1 MENENMGEV
10 MTEETPVIE
19 EKPDIEIEPYAEK
32 YVEFDTFA
40 ESDFRVVKVKN
51 CEAVPKSK
59 KLLRFT
65 LDDGSGKER
74 TILSG
79 VHAFYEPE
87 ELVGKTLLAIVNL
100 PPRSMMG
107 IRDLFDVTDKTI
119 RDDLAYI
126 QDVMGVIIES
136 KPGVGGYVR
145 ISQEWRKR
153 KCPMTPVQE
162 QAMLT
167 VYKAETNPE
176 LKMVLLGIMMDYCSP
191 YIYENEL

>member
-1 MENENMGEV
+1 MHKMGPNSTKRE
-10 MTEETPVIE
+10 
-19 EKPDIEIEPYAEK
+19 YRRYNLFK
-32 YVEFDTFA
+32 YMVSVSST
-40 ESDFRVVKVKN
+40 SYKR
-51 CEAVPKSK
+51 
-59 KLLRFT
+59 
-65 LDDGSGKER
+65 
-74 TILSG
+74 
-79 VHAFYEPE
+79 
-87 ELVGKTLLAIVNL
+87 
-100 PPRSMMG
+100 

-191 YIYENEL
+191 FIYENEL

>member
-1 MENENMGEV
+1 MHKMGPNSTKRE
-10 MTEETPVIE
+10 
-19 EKPDIEIEPYAEK
+19 YRRYNLFK
-32 YVEFDTFA
+32 YMVSVSST
-40 ESDFRVVKVKN
+40 SYKR
-51 CEAVPKSK
+51 
-59 KLLRFT
+59 
-65 LDDGSGKER
+65 
-74 TILSG
+74 
-79 VHAFYEPE
+79 
-87 ELVGKTLLAIVNL
+87 
-100 PPRSMMG
+100 

-167 VYKAETNPE
+167 VYKAETNHE

>member
-1 MENENMGEV
+1 MHKMGPNSTKRE
-10 MTEETPVIE
+10 
-19 EKPDIEIEPYAEK
+19 YRRYNLFK
-32 YVEFDTFA
+32 YMVSVSST
-40 ESDFRVVKVKN
+40 SYKR
-51 CEAVPKSK
+51 
-59 KLLRFT
+59 
-65 LDDGSGKER
+65 
-74 TILSG
+74 
-79 VHAFYEPE
+79 
-87 ELVGKTLLAIVNL
+87 
-100 PPRSMMG
+100 

-162 QAMLT
+162 QAMLN

>member
-1 MENENMGEV
+1 VHKMGPNSTKRE
-10 MTEETPVIE
+10 
-19 EKPDIEIEPYAEK
+19 YRRYNLFK
-32 YVEFDTFA
+32 YMVSVSST
-40 ESDFRVVKVKN
+40 SYKR
-51 CEAVPKSK
+51 
-59 KLLRFT
+59 
-65 LDDGSGKER
+65 
-74 TILSG
+74 
-79 VHAFYEPE
+79 
-87 ELVGKTLLAIVNL
+87 
-100 PPRSMMG
+100 

>member
-1 MENENMGEV
+1 MGPNSTKRE
-10 MTEETPVIE
+10 
-19 EKPDIEIEPYAEK
+19 YRRYNLFK
-32 YVEFDTFA
+32 YMVSVSST
-40 ESDFRVVKVKN
+40 SYKR
-51 CEAVPKSK
+51 
-59 KLLRFT
+59 
-65 LDDGSGKER
+65 
-74 TILSG
+74 
-79 VHAFYEPE
+79 
-87 ELVGKTLLAIVNL
+87 
-100 PPRSMMG
+100 

-162 QAMLT
+162 QAMWT

>member
-1 MENENMGEV
+1 MHKMGPNSTKRE
-10 MTEETPVIE
+10 
-19 EKPDIEIEPYAEK
+19 YRRYNLFK
-32 YVEFDTFA
+32 YMVSVSST
-40 ESDFRVVKVKN
+40 SYKR
-51 CEAVPKSK
+51 
-59 KLLRFT
+59 
-65 LDDGSGKER
+65 
-74 TILSG
+74 
-79 VHAFYEPE
+79 
-87 ELVGKTLLAIVNL
+87 
-100 PPRSMMG
+100 

-119 RDDLAYI
+119 SDDLAYI

>member
-1 MENENMGEV
+1 MHKMGPNSTKRE
-10 MTEETPVIE
+10 
-19 EKPDIEIEPYAEK
+19 YRRYNLFK
-32 YVEFDTFA
+32 YMVSVSST
-40 ESDFRVVKVKN
+40 SYKR
-51 CEAVPKSK
+51 
-59 KLLRFT
+59 
-65 LDDGSGKER
+65 
-74 TILSG
+74 
-79 VHAFYEPE
+79 
-87 ELVGKTLLAIVNL
+87 
-100 PPRSMMG
+100 

>member
-1 MENENMGEV
+1 MHKMGPNSTKRE
-10 MTEETPVIE
+10 
-19 EKPDIEIEPYAEK
+19 YRRYNLFK
-32 YVEFDTFA
+32 YMVSVSST
-40 ESDFRVVKVKN
+40 SYKR
-51 CEAVPKSK
+51 
-59 KLLRFT
+59 
-65 LDDGSGKER
+65 
-74 TILSG
+74 
-79 VHAFYEPE
+79 
-87 ELVGKTLLAIVNL
+87 
-100 PPRSMMG
+100 
-107 IRDLFDVTDKTI
+107 IRDLYDVTDKTI

>member
-1 MENENMGEV
+1 MHKMGPNSTKRE
-10 MTEETPVIE
+10 
-19 EKPDIEIEPYAEK
+19 YRRYNLFK
-32 YVEFDTFA
+32 Y
-40 ESDFRVVKVKN
+40 
-51 CEAVPKSK
+51 
-59 KLLRFT
+59 
-65 LDDGSGKER
+65 
-74 TILSG
+74 
-79 VHAFYEPE
+79 
-87 ELVGKTLLAIVNL
+87 LVSVNSTSYK
-100 PPRSMMG
+100 R

-119 RDDLAYI
+119 RDDLAYL
-126 QDVMGVIIES
+126 QDVKGVIIES

-176 LKMVLLGIMMDYCSP
+176 LKMVLLSIMMDYCSP

>member
-1 MENENMGEV
+1 MV
-10 MTEETPVIE
+10 SVSSTSY
-19 EKPDIEIEPYAEK
+19 K
-32 YVEFDTFA
+32 
-40 ESDFRVVKVKN
+40 R
-51 CEAVPKSK
+51 
-59 KLLRFT
+59 
-65 LDDGSGKER
+65 
-74 TILSG
+74 
-79 VHAFYEPE
+79 
-87 ELVGKTLLAIVNL
+87 
-100 PPRSMMG
+100 

-176 LKMVLLGIMMDYCSP
+176 LKMVLLGIMMCDKWNTGAGSWTRVIPHGKGRYWFCIS
-191 YIYENEL
+191 

>member
-1 MENENMGEV
+1 MHKMGPNSTKRE
-10 MTEETPVIE
+10 
-19 EKPDIEIEPYAEK
+19 YRRYNLFK
-32 YVEFDTFA
+32 YMVSVSST
-40 ESDFRVVKVKN
+40 SYKR
-51 CEAVPKSK
+51 
-59 KLLRFT
+59 
-65 LDDGSGKER
+65 
-74 TILSG
+74 
-79 VHAFYEPE
+79 
-87 ELVGKTLLAIVNL
+87 
-100 PPRSMMG
+100 

-126 QDVMGVIIES
+126 EDVRGGIIES
-136 KPGVGGYVR
+136 EPGGGGYVR
-145 ISQEWRKR
+145 VSQEWRKR

>member
-1 MENENMGEV
+1 MHKMGPNSTKKE
-10 MTEETPVIE
+10 
-19 EKPDIEIEPYAEK
+19 YRRYNLFK
-32 YVEFDTFA
+32 Y
-40 ESDFRVVKVKN
+40 
-51 CEAVPKSK
+51 
-59 KLLRFT
+59 
-65 LDDGSGKER
+65 
-74 TILSG
+74 
-79 VHAFYEPE
+79 
-87 ELVGKTLLAIVNL
+87 LVSVSSTSYK
-100 PPRSMMG
+100 R

>member
-1 MENENMGEV
+1 MHKMGPNSTKRE
-10 MTEETPVIE
+10 
-19 EKPDIEIEPYAEK
+19 YRRYNLFK
-32 YVEFDTFA
+32 YMVSVSST
-40 ESDFRVVKVKN
+40 SYKR
-51 CEAVPKSK
+51 
-59 KLLRFT
+59 
-65 LDDGSGKER
+65 
-74 TILSG
+74 
-79 VHAFYEPE
+79 
-87 ELVGKTLLAIVNL
+87 
-100 PPRSMMG
+100 

-126 QDVMGVIIES
+126 QDVMGGIIES

>member
-1 MENENMGEV
+1 MHKMGPNSTKRE
-10 MTEETPVIE
+10 
-19 EKPDIEIEPYAEK
+19 YRRYNLFK
-32 YVEFDTFA
+32 YMVSVSST
-40 ESDFRVVKVKN
+40 SYKR
-51 CEAVPKSK
+51 
-59 KLLRFT
+59 
-65 LDDGSGKER
+65 
-74 TILSG
+74 
-79 VHAFYEPE
+79 
-87 ELVGKTLLAIVNL
+87 
-100 PPRSMMG
+100 

-162 QAMLT
+162 QALLT

>member
-1 MENENMGEV
+1 MHKMGPNSTKRE
-10 MTEETPVIE
+10 
-19 EKPDIEIEPYAEK
+19 YRRYNLFK
-32 YVEFDTFA
+32 YMVSVSST
-40 ESDFRVVKVKN
+40 SYKR
-51 CEAVPKSK
+51 
-59 KLLRFT
+59 
-65 LDDGSGKER
+65 
-74 TILSG
+74 
-79 VHAFYEPE
+79 
-87 ELVGKTLLAIVNL
+87 
-100 PPRSMMG
+100 

-167 VYKAETNPE
+167 VYKSETNPE

>member
-1 MENENMGEV
+1 MHKMGPNSTKRE
-10 MTEETPVIE
+10 
-19 EKPDIEIEPYAEK
+19 YRRYNLFK
-32 YVEFDTFA
+32 Y
-40 ESDFRVVKVKN
+40 
-51 CEAVPKSK
+51 
-59 KLLRFT
+59 
-65 LDDGSGKER
+65 
-74 TILSG
+74 
-79 VHAFYEPE
+79 
-87 ELVGKTLLAIVNL
+87 LVSVSSTSYK
-100 PPRSMMG
+100 R

-119 RDDLAYI
+119 CDDLAYL
-126 QDVMGVIIES
+126 QDVKGVIIES

-176 LKMVLLGIMMDYCSP
+176 LKMVLLSIMMDYCSP

>member
-1 MENENMGEV
+1 MHKMGPNSTKRE
-10 MTEETPVIE
+10 
-19 EKPDIEIEPYAEK
+19 YRRYNLFK
-32 YVEFDTFA
+32 Y
-40 ESDFRVVKVKN
+40 
-51 CEAVPKSK
+51 
-59 KLLRFT
+59 
-65 LDDGSGKER
+65 
-74 TILSG
+74 
-79 VHAFYEPE
+79 
-87 ELVGKTLLAIVNL
+87 LVSVSSTSYK
-100 PPRSMMG
+100 R

>member
-1 MENENMGEV
+1 MHKMGPNSTKRE
-10 MTEETPVIE
+10 
-19 EKPDIEIEPYAEK
+19 YRRYNLFK
-32 YVEFDTFA
+32 YMVSVSST
-40 ESDFRVVKVKN
+40 SYKR
-51 CEAVPKSK
+51 
-59 KLLRFT
+59 
-65 LDDGSGKER
+65 
-74 TILSG
+74 
-79 VHAFYEPE
+79 
-87 ELVGKTLLAIVNL
+87 
-100 PPRSMMG
+100 

-126 QDVMGVIIES
+126 QDVMGVNIES

>member
-1 MENENMGEV
+1 MHKMEPNSTKREYRRYNLF
-10 MTEETPVIE
+10 
-19 EKPDIEIEPYAEK
+19 K
-32 YVEFDTFA
+32 Y
-40 ESDFRVVKVKN
+40 
-51 CEAVPKSK
+51 
-59 KLLRFT
+59 
-65 LDDGSGKER
+65 
-74 TILSG
+74 
-79 VHAFYEPE
+79 
-87 ELVGKTLLAIVNL
+87 LVSVSSTSYK
-100 PPRSMMG
+100 R

-119 RDDLAYI
+119 RDDLAYL
-126 QDVMGVIIES
+126 QDVKGVIIES

-176 LKMVLLGIMMDYCSP
+176 LKMVLLSIMMDYCSP

>member
-1 MENENMGEV
+1 MHKMGPNSTKRE
-10 MTEETPVIE
+10 
-19 EKPDIEIEPYAEK
+19 YRRYNLFK
-32 YVEFDTFA
+32 Y
-40 ESDFRVVKVKN
+40 
-51 CEAVPKSK
+51 
-59 KLLRFT
+59 
-65 LDDGSGKER
+65 
-74 TILSG
+74 
-79 VHAFYEPE
+79 
-87 ELVGKTLLAIVNL
+87 LVSVSSTSYK
-100 PPRSMMG
+100 R

-119 RDDLAYI
+119 RDDLAYL
-126 QDVMGVIIES
+126 QDVKGVIIES

-176 LKMVLLGIMMDYCSP
+176 LKMVLLSIMMDDCSP

>member
-1 MENENMGEV
+1 MHKMGPNS
-10 MTEETPVIE
+10 M
-19 EKPDIEIEPYAEK
+19 KR
-32 YVEFDTFA
+32 EF
-40 ESDFRVVKVKN
+40 RRQ
-51 CEAVPKSK
+51 
-59 KLLRFT
+59 KLLEHLISVRLT
-65 LDDGSGKER
+65 SYKR
-74 TILSG
+74 
-79 VHAFYEPE
+79 
-87 ELVGKTLLAIVNL
+87 
-100 PPRSMMG
+100 

-162 QAMLT
+162 QAMLA
-167 VYKAETNPE
+167 VYKAETDPE
-176 LKMVLLGIMMDYCSP
+176 LKMVLFSIMVDYCSP

>member
-1 MENENMGEV
+1 MYKMGPNS
-10 MTEETPVIE
+10 M
-19 EKPDIEIEPYAEK
+19 KR
-32 YVEFDTFA
+32 EFRRQ
-40 ESDFRVVKVKN
+40 E
-51 CEAVPKSK
+51 
-59 KLLRFT
+59 LLKHLISVSSTSYKR
-65 LDDGSGKER
+65 LRE
-74 TILSG
+74 
-79 VHAFYEPE
+79 
-87 ELVGKTLLAIVNL
+87 
-100 PPRSMMG
+100 
-107 IRDLFDVTDKTI
+107 LFDVTDKTI

-126 QDVMGVIIES
+126 QDVMGVMIES

-176 LKMVLLGIMMDYCSP
+176 LKMVLLSIMMDYCSP

>member
-1 MENENMGEV
+1 MHKMGPNSTKRE
-10 MTEETPVIE
+10 
-19 EKPDIEIEPYAEK
+19 YRRYNLFK
-32 YVEFDTFA
+32 YMVSVSST
-40 ESDFRVVKVKN
+40 SYKR
-51 CEAVPKSK
+51 
-59 KLLRFT
+59 
-65 LDDGSGKER
+65 
-74 TILSG
+74 
-79 VHAFYEPE
+79 
-87 ELVGKTLLAIVNL
+87 
-100 PPRSMMG
+100 

-119 RDDLAYI
+119 REDLAYI

>member
-1 MENENMGEV
+1 MHKMGSNSTKRE
-10 MTEETPVIE
+10 
-19 EKPDIEIEPYAEK
+19 YRRYNLFK
-32 YVEFDTFA
+32 YMVSVSST
-40 ESDFRVVKVKN
+40 SYKR
-51 CEAVPKSK
+51 
-59 KLLRFT
+59 
-65 LDDGSGKER
+65 
-74 TILSG
+74 
-79 VHAFYEPE
+79 
-87 ELVGKTLLAIVNL
+87 
-100 PPRSMMG
+100 

>member
-1 MENENMGEV
+1 MHKMGPNSTKRE
-10 MTEETPVIE
+10 
-19 EKPDIEIEPYAEK
+19 YRRYNLFK
-32 YVEFDTFA
+32 YMVSVSST
-40 ESDFRVVKVKN
+40 SYKR
-51 CEAVPKSK
+51 
-59 KLLRFT
+59 
-65 LDDGSGKER
+65 
-74 TILSG
+74 
-79 VHAFYEPE
+79 
-87 ELVGKTLLAIVNL
+87 
-100 PPRSMMG
+100 

-145 ISQEWRKR
+145 IFQEWRKR

>member
-1 MENENMGEV
+1 MHKMGPNSTKRE
-10 MTEETPVIE
+10 
-19 EKPDIEIEPYAEK
+19 YRRYNLFK
-32 YVEFDTFA
+32 Y
-40 ESDFRVVKVKN
+40 
-51 CEAVPKSK
+51 
-59 KLLRFT
+59 
-65 LDDGSGKER
+65 
-74 TILSG
+74 
-79 VHAFYEPE
+79 
-87 ELVGKTLLAIVNL
+87 LVSVSSTSYK
-100 PPRSMMG
+100 R

-119 RDDLAYI
+119 RDDLAYL
-126 QDVMGVIIES
+126 QDVKGVIIES

-176 LKMVLLGIMMDYCSP
+176 LKMVLLSIMMDYCSP

>member
-1 MENENMGEV
+1 MHKMGPNSTKRE
-10 MTEETPVIE
+10 
-19 EKPDIEIEPYAEK
+19 YRRYNLFK
-32 YVEFDTFA
+32 YMVSVSST
-40 ESDFRVVKVKN
+40 SYKR
-51 CEAVPKSK
+51 
-59 KLLRFT
+59 
-65 LDDGSGKER
+65 
-74 TILSG
+74 
-79 VHAFYEPE
+79 
-87 ELVGKTLLAIVNL
+87 
-100 PPRSMMG
+100 

-119 RDDLAYI
+119 SDDLAYI

-162 QAMLT
+162 QAMLN

>member
-1 MENENMGEV
+1 MHKMGPNSTKRE
-10 MTEETPVIE
+10 
-19 EKPDIEIEPYAEK
+19 YRRYNLFK
-32 YVEFDTFA
+32 YMVSVSST
-40 ESDFRVVKVKN
+40 SYKR
-51 CEAVPKSK
+51 
-59 KLLRFT
+59 
-65 LDDGSGKER
+65 
-74 TILSG
+74 
-79 VHAFYEPE
+79 
-87 ELVGKTLLAIVNL
+87 
-100 PPRSMMG
+100 

-153 KCPMTPVQE
+153 KCPMTPVKE

>member
-1 MENENMGEV
+1 MHKMGPNSMKRE
-10 MTEETPVIE
+10 
-19 EKPDIEIEPYAEK
+19 YRR
-32 YVEFDTFA
+32 Y
-40 ESDFRVVKVKN
+40 
-51 CEAVPKSK
+51 
-59 KLLRFT
+59 KLF
-65 LDDGSGKER
+65 
-74 TILSG
+74 
-79 VHAFYEPE
+79 VY
-87 ELVGKTLLAIVNL
+87 LLTV
-100 PPRSMMG
+100 SSTSYKG
-107 IRDLFDVTDKTI
+107 IRNELDVTDKTI

-167 VYKAETNPE
+167 VYKAETDPE
-176 LKMVLLGIMMDYCSP
+176 LKMVLFSIMVDYCSP

>member
-1 MENENMGEV
+1 MHKMGPNSTKRE
-10 MTEETPVIE
+10 
-19 EKPDIEIEPYAEK
+19 YRRYNLFK
-32 YVEFDTFA
+32 YMVSVSST
-40 ESDFRVVKVKN
+40 SYKR
-51 CEAVPKSK
+51 
-59 KLLRFT
+59 
-65 LDDGSGKER
+65 
-74 TILSG
+74 
-79 VHAFYEPE
+79 
-87 ELVGKTLLAIVNL
+87 
-100 PPRSMMG
+100 

-176 LKMVLLGIMMDYCSP
+176 LKMVFLGIMMDYCSP